1 MTPSISV
8 AVAAFQNGVKWLRT
22 QNWKDQ
28 KGLRGG
34 RGTFNTARSTH
45 THLCS
50 LSLLAC
56 IFSLQTWQ
64 ASADTLAPPPDKG
77 EVFVPG
83 T

>member
-8 AVAAFQNGVKWLRT
+8 AVASFQNGVKWLRIKT
-22 QNWKDQ
+22 GKIRRGSVEDQ
-28 KGLRGG
+28 GHSILHVP
-34 RGTFNTARSTH
+34 H